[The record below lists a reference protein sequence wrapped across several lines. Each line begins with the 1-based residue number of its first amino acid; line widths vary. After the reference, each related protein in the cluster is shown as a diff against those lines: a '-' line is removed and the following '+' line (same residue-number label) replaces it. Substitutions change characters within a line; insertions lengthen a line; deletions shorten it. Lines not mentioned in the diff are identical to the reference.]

1 MVRRIKPVSRPRKA
15 ETSVRTAAARPA
27 KPLEP
32 VLPLPGEVTLPA
44 VDVSETADEFIVE
57 IELPGVDEK
66 DVKVL
71 LFSSRLEVSGFK
83 RELGAPSGSRYT
95 RLEREFGRFRRD
107 VVVPGSVDPERA
119 CAALENGVLTVV
131 LKKPPRKRRDVEIK
145 TRRDGG

>member
-15 ETSVRTAAARPA
+15 EPSVRTAARAPRPV
-27 KPLEP
+27 EP
-32 VLPLPGEVTLPA
+32 ALPLPGEVTVPA
-44 VDVSETADEFIVE
+44 VDVSETATEFIVE
-57 IELPGVDEK
+57 IELPGVDDK

-83 RELGAPSGSRYT
+83 RELAAPSGSRYT
-95 RLEREFGRFRRD
+95 RLEREFGTFRRD
-107 VVVPGSVDPERA
+107 VVVPGSVDPGEA